1 MFDNV
6 SKCVTGGGS
15 RLVKAKSSP
24 NVSKAALSSARKQNE
39 SNQTTT
45 NPAIAPNKSS
55 RLAKPPTTSRISIK
69 TPNDAVNPSRRAST
83 NLDSSKSRLVVSSKP
98 LKRFPNEARPDA
110 AKSVSPAARTDKRKV
125 CKSISSSSTCT
136 ILEDRALLKKGL
148 TYTPEKR
155 PVKPEVLQQK
165 SFLDRSVSLSS
176 VSSDNQTSSAIS
188 PRWIF
193 SERKPTEKEKKAEAS
208 GKGLPLINRSTS
220 LWNVRTTRMDNS
232 QCGKSFG
239 APARLNSILRPSKI
253 PLPATRSTGLGRS
266 LADLSQ
272 VDRAEETICQTM
284 ISFELNLDA
293 SSNERIYE
301 NCRKALD
308 RTSKFNSSRSTSMSN
323 LEERAARL
331 MAQLENDLE
340 SKETI
345 VSEDIVD
352 VAPPCRTEIVYE
364 DGETL
369 HNGKNNIN
377 SIEKCDSEDGKNNEI
392 LRADEKAKRKKAII
406 FKDINVKLQKSL
418 QKKESVIK
426 ESTFNQIK
434 ICEKPD
440 EFTKELKISK
450 ENLNSIQELRRNWEK
465 QIGEIT
471 NQNTGAKTIHT
482 ANSGKMT
489 VNLSKATRIGN
500 DIVDD
505 AQEMRKQ
512 CIVGKRA
519 KDIEHLV
526 NFFNCKNI
534 DAAKEPPREIP
545 IKLRSVDVPIIDASA
560 LKKNESKNGNEYS
573 GYASDGNCSED
584 SGHISNENEVDW
596 KETMENQSQREIN
609 EFKGQQFFRGSRIDR
624 ENNSNDVKIFE
635 PTIIHRLA
643 EPEKKKTVINR
654 NCSLMPSDTSST
666 DNCRH
671 DRCSE
676 NGRQIFFR
684 SGTLERLEA
693 QRDEKLTG
701 HIILLQARCRGYL
714 ARRRLNTLKLQ
725 DLAVRCIQ
733 RNVRK
738 LMSVR
743 EWPWWRLYVKVAPLL
758 NVHRTEDQLKART
771 EELELLKAK
780 VERLEQER
788 NHLKHDNDKLEAKLS
803 EMTADFAEEHSTST
817 LAAERIDAETSERL
831 RLERELQDVTEANKN
846 LQQTTERL
854 EMELLYARAA
864 DLNGVASDGEEGEDG
879 GVYRQRYE
887 NAIRELEFT
896 KRKMAQQHEDDLEQ
910 LVGLKKQLEKKLAD
924 AYEEVEEQRQVVGQW
939 KRRVQKLNGE
949 MHDLR
954 LLLEEQTARNNLLE
968 KKQRKFDSETQ
979 NLMNDLRQEKAQR
992 ERLAREKEIAIA
1004 EKFTVE
1010 QNLSDARLE
1019 IELKEERLRTL
1030 TQELEELTFG
1040 GKTEEEVAQLKKAKH
1055 ELEKRAKD
1063 QEEELDDLAGQV
1075 QLLEQAKLRLEMSI
1089 EQQRKE
1095 MRKEMQQRDEELE
1108 DVRGNAH
1115 KKVKALESQLE
1126 NEHEERTILLRE
1138 KHELERRLVAL
1149 EEQDRADRATE
1160 AETMQR
1166 LKRDLKRTKAL
1177 LRDAQTMLERSKG
1190 DSTGKAA
1197 LRQLK
1202 NQLEDAECA
1211 RAAAIKAKQALEQ
1224 ELNETQASLE
1234 EAMRQRSEAEERANA
1249 ANRERTE
1256 LLSQLEENEEE
1267 LAEVL
1272 KKYRAAV
1279 QQVTAEQSQLQ
1290 EAQVQIAALEA
1301 ERSSLKDQL
1310 AELAQRL
1317 ESVEQLGDPTANS
1330 LATRRLE
1337 FRAKELESKLELEQT
1352 TRARLETQI
1361 ARLKESVDKLQT
1373 ESALLRTKEQTAQ
1386 DAARRLQ
1393 RSLRDARDEASAAI
1407 SREQEA
1413 LRARRDTEKSL
1424 EAAEAETKVAR
1435 DDLRLALQRI
1445 DDLQSAIQGELDLD
1459 CSEEATSEN
1468 SDSD

>member
-1 MFDNV
+1 MPSVPTMYPDTLSLSHDNWHLNMLETTSSDETIERNDLSGLTNGLPNSPDSTKTIAKRPPLPPH
-6 SKCVTGGGS
+6 SK
-15 RLVKAKSSP
+15 RP
-24 NVSKAALSSARKQNE
+24 
-39 SNQTTT
+39 
-45 NPAIAPNKSS
+45 SS
-55 RLAKPPTTSRISIK
+55 RGHVASNLSFTMRS
-69 TPNDAVNPSRRAST
+69 PS
-83 NLDSSKSRLVVSSKP
+83 P
-98 LKRFPNEARPDA
+98 
-110 AKSVSPAARTDKRKV
+110 
-125 CKSISSSSTCT
+125 CSISSSVSY
-136 ILEDRALLKKGL
+136 RAK
-148 TYTPEKR
+148 
-155 PVKPEVLQQK
+155 
-165 SFLDRSVSLSS
+165 SLSAGMRSPS
-176 VSSDNQTSSAIS
+176 VT
-188 PRWIF
+188 
-193 SERKPTEKEKKAEAS
+193 
-208 GKGLPLINRSTS
+208 
-220 LWNVRTTRMDNS
+220 
-232 QCGKSFG
+232 
-239 APARLNSILRPSKI
+239 
-253 PLPATRSTGLGRS
+253 
-266 LADLSQ
+266 
-272 VDRAEETICQTM
+272 
-284 ISFELNLDA
+284 
-293 SSNERIYE
+293 
-301 NCRKALD
+301 
-308 RTSKFNSSRSTSMSN
+308 SSRSRSQLSSSNFSTPPRRTYPRESTRLSSMENVLVKEQAPVVFDASLN
-323 LEERAARL
+323 FVLGCERQRVKQSFRPTASHMEPSTASSYL
-331 MAQLENDLE
+331 S
-340 SKETI
+340 SKISQFLKRTDHIMDEWRSLGHKDEIDDETI
-345 VSEDIVD
+345 SLPHMRDKPRAIIGRSQSATNIMIRGYQYYSRANSVTKSPSRRSLSRASED
-352 VAPPCRTEIVYE
+352 A
-364 DGETL
+364 TL
-369 HNGKNNIN
+369 
-377 SIEKCDSEDGKNNEI
+377 SEGM
-392 LRADEKAKRKKAII
+392 
-406 FKDINVKLQKSL
+406 
-418 QKKESVIK
+418 
-426 ESTFNQIK
+426 
-434 ICEKPD
+434 
-440 EFTKELKISK
+440 
-450 ENLNSIQELRRNWEK
+450 QE
-465 QIGEIT
+465 
-471 NQNTGAKTIHT
+471 
-482 ANSGKMT
+482 
-489 VNLSKATRIGN
+489 
-500 DIVDD
+500 
-505 AQEMRKQ
+505 
-512 CIVGKRA
+512 
-519 KDIEHLV
+519 
-526 NFFNCKNI
+526 
-534 DAAKEPPREIP
+534 
-545 IKLRSVDVPIIDASA
+545 
-560 LKKNESKNGNEYS
+560 
-573 GYASDGNCSED
+573 
-584 SGHISNENEVDW
+584 
-596 KETMENQSQREIN
+596 
-609 EFKGQQFFRGSRIDR
+609 
-624 ENNSNDVKIFE
+624 
-635 PTIIHRLA
+635 
-643 EPEKKKTVINR
+643 
-654 NCSLMPSDTSST
+654 
-666 DNCRH
+666 
-671 DRCSE
+671 
-676 NGRQIFFR
+676 
-684 SGTLERLEA
+684 
-693 QRDEKLTG
+693 
-701 HIILLQARCRGYL
+701 
-714 ARRRLNTLKLQ
+714 
-725 DLAVRCIQ
+725 
-733 RNVRK
+733 
-738 LMSVR
+738 
-743 EWPWWRLYVKVAPLL
+743 
-758 NVHRTEDQLKART
+758 
-771 EELELLKAK
+771 
-780 VERLEQER
+780 
-788 NHLKHDNDKLEAKLS
+788 LS